1 MSGEAP
7 PEYVSARRTLLDVLE
22 ALKAHLDAIVL
33 VGAQAIY
40 QFTGDSDLPIAE
52 FTTDADLSINPQ
64 LLASTPLLMQAM
76 KDANF
81 TQVED
86 QLRWKSA
93 SGVFVDLMVPE
104 ALVEG
109 TSRRSVTNLAE
120 HGPMS
125 ARRTRGLEASLEDRE
140 RKIISA
146 LEVSDIRTF
155 EIWVA
160 GPAAL
165 LVAKVI
171 KLTER
176 FDINDPDRVPQKDA
190 LDLFRLMQ
198 VIPTAELAQR
208 LNRLLQSEVAAPTT
222 TGAIQAL
229 ARDFARSDAKAP
241 KLAAQA
247 SGLPRSQRGVLAES
261 FALLVRDLLEVLG
274 PNWGKS

>member
-1 MSGEAP
+1 
-7 PEYVSARRTLLDVLE
+7 LLDVLE

-104 ALVEG
+104 ALAEG

-140 RKIISA
+140 RKIIQA

-176 FDINDPDRVPQKDA
+176 FDVNDPDRIPQKDA
-190 LDLFRLMQ
+190 LDLFRLLQ

-247 SGLPRSQRGVLAES
+247 SGLPSSQRGVLAES

-274 PNWGKS
+274 PN

>member
-1 MSGEAP
+1 LSGEAP

-140 RKIISA
+140 RKIIQA

-176 FDINDPDRVPQKDA
+176 FDVNDPDRVPQKDA

-247 SGLPRSQRGVLAES
+247 SGLPISERGVLAES

-274 PNWGKS
+274 PN

>member
-1 MSGEAP
+1 LSGEAP

-104 ALVEG
+104 ALAEG

-140 RKIISA
+140 RKIIQA

-176 FDINDPDRVPQKDA
+176 FDVNDPDRVPQKDA

-247 SGLPRSQRGVLAES
+247 SGLPSSERGVLAES

-274 PNWGKS
+274 PN

>member
-140 RKIISA
+140 RKIIQA

-176 FDINDPDRVPQKDA
+176 FDVHDPDRVPQKDA

-247 SGLPRSQRGVLAES
+247 SGLPISERGVLAES

-274 PNWGKS
+274 PN

>member
-76 KDANF
+76 KDADF

-86 QLRWKSA
+86 QLRWKCA
-93 SGVFVDLMVPE
+93 SGVFVDLMVPD

-274 PNWGKS
+274 PN

>member
-104 ALVEG
+104 ALAEG

-140 RKIISA
+140 RKIIQA

-176 FDINDPDRVPQKDA
+176 FDVNDPDRVPQKDA

-247 SGLPRSQRGVLAES
+247 SGLPSSQRGVLAES

-274 PNWGKS
+274 PN

>member
-140 RKIISA
+140 RKIIQA

-176 FDINDPDRVPQKDA
+176 FDVNDPDRVPQKDA

-247 SGLPRSQRGVLAES
+247 SGLPSSQRGVLAES

-274 PNWGKS
+274 PN

>member
-1 MSGEAP
+1 LSGEAP

-104 ALVEG
+104 ALAEG

-140 RKIISA
+140 RKIIQA

-176 FDINDPDRVPQKDA
+176 FDVNDPDRVPQKDA

-247 SGLPRSQRGVLAES
+247 SGLPSSQRGVLAES

-274 PNWGKS
+274 PN

>member
-1 MSGEAP
+1 MSGELS
-7 PEYVSARRTLLDVLE
+7 PEYVVARRTLLDVLE
-22 ALKAHLDAIVL
+22 ALKDHIDAIVL
-33 VGAQAIY
+33 VGAQAVY

-64 LLASTPLLMQAM
+64 LLAPNPLLMQAM
-76 KDANF
+76 HDANF
-81 TQVED
+81 TQLQD
-86 QLRWKSA
+86 QQRWISA

-109 TSRRSVTNLAE
+109 TSRRSVPNLAE

-140 RKIISA
+140 RKIIPA
-146 LEVSDIRTF
+146 LDASDSRTF

-176 FDINDPDRVPQKDA
+176 FDVNDPSRVPQKDA
-190 LDLFRLMQ
+190 LDLFRLLQ
-198 VIPTAELAQR
+198 VTPTTELAQR
-208 LNRLLQSEVAAPTT
+208 LHRLLQSQVAATT
-222 TGAIQAL
+222 TKDAIEAL
-229 ARDFARSDAKAP
+229 ARDFSRSDAMAP
-241 KLAAQA
+241 RLAAEA
-247 SGLPRSQRGVLAES
+247 SGLVRSQRGVVAES
-261 FALLVRDLLEVLG
+261 FALLVRDLLEALRT
-274 PNWGKS
+274 N

>member
-52 FTTDADLSINPQ
+52 FTTDADLSVNPQ

-76 KDANF
+76 KDADF

-274 PNWGKS
+274 PN

>member
-76 KDANF
+76 KDADF

-93 SGVFVDLMVPE
+93 SGVFVDLMVPD

-274 PNWGKS
+274 PN

>member
-247 SGLPRSQRGVLAES
+247 SGLPRSQHGVLAES

>member
-1 MSGEAP
+1 LSGEAP

-104 ALVEG
+104 ALAEG

-140 RKIISA
+140 RKIIQA

-176 FDINDPDRVPQKDA
+176 FDVNDPDRIPQKDA
-190 LDLFRLMQ
+190 LDLFRLLQ

-247 SGLPRSQRGVLAES
+247 SGLPSSQRGVLAES

-274 PNWGKS
+274 PN

>member
-52 FTTDADLSINPQ
+52 FTTDADLSVNPQ

-76 KDANF
+76 KDADF

-93 SGVFVDLMVPE
+93 SGVFVDLMVPD

-208 LNRLLQSEVAAPTT
+208 LNRLLQSEVAAPTA

-274 PNWGKS
+274 PN

>member
-104 ALVEG
+104 ALAEG

-140 RKIISA
+140 RKIIQA

-176 FDINDPDRVPQKDA
+176 FDVNDPDRIPQKDA
-190 LDLFRLMQ
+190 LDLFRLLQ

-247 SGLPRSQRGVLAES
+247 SGLPSSQRGVLAES

-274 PNWGKS
+274 PN

>member
-104 ALVEG
+104 ALAEG

-140 RKIISA
+140 RKIIQA

-176 FDINDPDRVPQKDA
+176 FDVNDPDRIPQKDA

-247 SGLPRSQRGVLAES
+247 SGLPSSQRGVLAES

-274 PNWGKS
+274 PN

>member
-76 KDANF
+76 KDADF

-247 SGLPRSQRGVLAES
+247 SGLPRSQHGVLAES

-274 PNWGKS
+274 PN

>member
-176 FDINDPDRVPQKDA
+176 FDVNDPDRVPQKDA
-190 LDLFRLMQ
+190 LDLFRLLQ

-241 KLAAQA
+241 KLAAEA

-274 PNWGKS
+274 PN

>member
-1 MSGEAP
+1 LSGEAP

-81 TQVED
+81 IQVED

-140 RKIISA
+140 RKIIQA

-176 FDINDPDRVPQKDA
+176 FDVNDPDRVPQKDA

-247 SGLPRSQRGVLAES
+247 SGLPLSERGVLAES

-274 PNWGKS
+274 PN

>member
-274 PNWGKS
+274 PN

>member
-22 ALKAHLDAIVL
+22 ALKAHLDALVL

-81 TQVED
+81 TQVAD

-104 ALVEG
+104 ALAEG

-146 LEVSDIRTF
+146 LEVSDVRTF

-176 FDINDPDRVPQKDA
+176 FDVNDPDRVPQKDA

-274 PNWGKS
+274 PN